1 MRALALALR
10 ATRDAATASRRALS
24 SSASSSSSWWTADAD
39 CYHTLG
45 GRVITPALAPP
56 PSGSALAGVGWAARR
71 WMAVPKKKV
80 SPSRRGIRNGRKH
93 IPRVQTMA
101 KCR

>member
-1 MRALALALR
+1 MRALTLALR
-10 ATRDAATASRRALS
+10 AARDAATASRRALS

-39 CYHTLG
+39 SHHTLG
-45 GRVITPALAPP
+45 GRTTTPTLAP

-93 IPRVQTMA
+93 IPRVHTMA